1 VSEAIYKVISATPS
15 PYARKVRIALAEK
28 DIPFELIT
36 EVPWD
41 KTTGTPDFNPL
52 EKLPVLIREH
62 GDPVYES
69 YLIMEYLERAHPE
82 PPLVPA
88 DPDGWLLAKRLEVLC
103 DGVCD
108 AFVLSFFERHRAEAL
123 QSTTWLARQ
132 RRKIDGGLTEMQRLL
147 CSRSHFIGNAFTLA
161 DLAAAT
167 AVSYLAVRWPEID
180 WRASYPTLLDH
191 SDRME
196 ARPSFQNS
204 RPVPQIISD
213 IVV

>member
-1 VSEAIYKVISATPS
+1 VSNSIYKIISATPS

-28 DIPFELIT
+28 GIPFELIT

-41 KTTGTPDFNPL
+41 QTTRTPDFNPL
-52 EKLPVLIREH
+52 EKLPILIREH

-88 DPDGWLLAKRLEVLC
+88 DQDGWLLAKRLEVLC

-108 AFVLSFFERHRAEAL
+108 AFVLSFFERHREEPL
-123 QSTTWLARQ
+123 QSATWLARQ
-132 RRKIDGGLTEMQRLL
+132 QRKIDGGLTEMQRLL
-147 CSRSHFIGNAFTLA
+147 GDRQYFIGDAFTLA

-167 AVSYLAVRWPEID
+167 AVSYLAVRWPEFD

-196 ARPSFQNS
+196 TRPSFQGS
-204 RPVPQIISD
+204 RPVPQTISD
-213 IVV
+213 AVV